1 MQRLPTL
8 LRWQAIRSGALRR
21 VTGACLALVCSVSTA
36 QTPAPA
42 VPPQP
47 ANEQVIVP
55 QVDRRDV
62 RLPRFPSKDFELGLL
77 GGTFA
82 TQNFGTHGLAGLRLG
97 YHITEDFFVESV
109 YGRTSADDKVYRRLN
124 GGVGGVFS
132 TETVNVSYYNLSV
145 GFNVLPG
152 EVFLGSRFARP
163 IALYLIGGVGSTKF
177 DVQRRQTVN
186 FGWGARFML
195 ADWAAVQVD
204 MRDHV
209 FSLDLLGK
217 RESTHNLEM
226 SAGLTFF
233 F

>member
-1 MQRLPTL
+1 MQRPTPL
-8 LRWQAIRSGALRR
+8 LRWQAVRSRARSL
-21 VTGACLALVCSVSTA
+21 VAGACLALACSVSTA

-42 VPPQP
+42 APPQP

-77 GGTFA
+77 AGTFA
-82 TQNFGTHGLAGLRLG
+82 TQNFGSHVLAGLRVG

-132 TETVNVSYYNLSV
+132 TETVDVSYYNLSV

-152 EVFLGSRFARP
+152 EVFLGGRFARP
-163 IALYLIGGVGSTKF
+163 MALYLIGGVGSTKF

-186 FGWGARFML
+186 FGWGVRFML

-217 RESTHNLEM
+217 RESSHNLEM

>member
-21 VTGACLALVCSVSTA
+21 VTGACLALACSVSTA

-82 TQNFGTHGLAGLRLG
+82 TQNFGTPGLAG
-97 YHITEDFFVESV
+97 
-109 YGRTSADDKVYRRLN
+109 
-124 GGVGGVFS
+124 
-132 TETVNVSYYNLSV
+132 
-145 GFNVLPG
+145 
-152 EVFLGSRFARP
+152 
-163 IALYLIGGVGSTKF
+163 
-177 DVQRRQTVN
+177 
-186 FGWGARFML
+186 
-195 ADWAAVQVD
+195 
-204 MRDHV
+204 
-209 FSLDLLGK
+209 
-217 RESTHNLEM
+217 
-226 SAGLTFF
+226 
-233 F
+233 